1 MVVVIRVYKHI
12 APSVVEVFEKDDM
25 QTIEDAKVMAEIY
38 SRRDGG
44 TYKVMIEH
52 HNKEVG

>member
-38 SRRDGG
+38 SHRDGG